1 MTSNRETA
9 SSALCVS
16 MGAHQPTA
24 STGNVC
30 DDSGGDRHGP
40 MFFRCP
46 GLGTILHCMKR
57 SGPSHQSYQY
67 GTRRRA
73 LAQNNTDRISA
84 GLPVRKAQDWP
95 DAEQHRTRGR
105 KQQLCAAM
113 PGTARAITV
122 QSTINIVP
130 GLWIS
135 MTMSHLA
142 NKQVL
147 LNAKLGNRA
156 QVPSAER
163 PYVRKELPLEEWRG
177 STLLLGGPSLL
188 CGMLT

>member
-1 MTSNRETA
+1 
-9 SSALCVS
+9 
-16 MGAHQPTA
+16 
-24 STGNVC
+24 
-30 DDSGGDRHGP
+30 
-40 MFFRCP
+40 
-46 GLGTILHCMKR
+46 
-57 SGPSHQSYQY
+57 
-67 GTRRRA
+67 
-73 LAQNNTDRISA
+73 
-84 GLPVRKAQDWP
+84 
-95 DAEQHRTRGR
+95 
-105 KQQLCAAM
+105 M

-156 QVPSAER
+156 QVPRAER
-163 PYVRKELPLEEWRG
+163 PYVRKELPLEEWLG
-177 STLLLGGPSLL
+177 STLLLGVPSLL